1 MRLLGKIAVI
11 LVAALVVVGGTLA
24 LERSGALDGMMGGRG
39 EGHVEGDESAFDAR
53 ELDEEHE
60 VGEGRG
66 RPPGGRGLHGEGGE
80 FGEGND
86 FREGGPG
93 GVFSLMGIVKNL
105 VIVGVIVL
113 GVWLATKLFSRI
125 GGKKDK
131 GGGATKV
138 DEPEPA

>member
-1 MRLLGKIAVI
+1 MKLMGKIAVI
-11 LVAALVVVGGTLA
+11 LVAALVVVWGTLA

-39 EGHVEGDESAFDAR
+39 EGHVEGDVSAFDAR
-53 ELDEEHE
+53 EFDEEHE
-60 VGEGRG
+60 NGEGRG
-66 RPPGGRGLHGEGGE
+66 RPPGGRGLRGEGGE
-80 FGEGND
+80 FGEGD
-86 FREGGPG
+86 DVREGGPG

-113 GVWLATKLFSRI
+113 AVWLVSRLFSRI

-131 GGGATKV
+131 GGGVTRV